1 MSSSSGA
8 GRVVLAPGQGTAWV
22 GEHGAHLMDYA
33 AYHLAPDRVPAAVA
47 SALAACQ
54 AQPAAKGLTPR
65 GRLLA
70 VLRRDCR
77 AAPGYREQYVP
88 ESGPGMPDARLIERV
103 WTIVDPLGTE
113 TLRLMYRH
121 ELATLDLS
129 HILAMPV
136 EEVGRLATRTQDL
149 IETLVSGLDAI
160 EHGRHTCPELSPLV
174 DALFPGGLG
183 GPGEDGEDGETK
195 EQRTLPPAEFDSAR
209 TDLLSHMITCSACTR
224 PINIRYTVPQ
234 MISNPRIAPL
244 TAEVRKRLLDSL
256 PPAVEPPVPE
266 AGTAPAGPPDPGP
279 RPTSQ
284 EETQPG
290 RAIRA
295 GRPPRSDRSTLPYLP
310 VRPDRSTTRRP
321 VRPDHAERPD
331 RTEHT
336 DRSNHP
342 DRTEHTDRSKRPD
355 RTERTERSKRPD
367 RTERPEHS
375 DRPDH
380 ADPPDRPDHAERP
393 DRPDRTERPGRS
405 TLPYRPVLPD
415 RTPSPPARPAGPLS
429 APPMSGQDT
438 PLYDALSQAWAREVL
453 ATDDGTATNPAIPA
467 VTGKTAARR
476 AHDTQVP
483 VIRAYA
489 GVDDGPEGVR
499 FGPGVRFMEALAWAG
514 ERVRSTTIK
523 IVIIVVAGA
532 AGTLTGMNLLG
543 PAIGTE
549 RPAGSLQS
557 SASQA
562 TATGDAPQVAQGELA
577 GRLRIPP
584 VVTLDEFGQGS
595 LILTVSGAS
604 LDWRI
609 TAPGLSVTPSSGTL
623 KQGRTDVIVL
633 RAHRIRHWCGVPSSV
648 TAPLTVHGPDDSITT
663 TVRWSTC

>member
-8 GRVVLAPGQGTAWV
+8 GRVVLGPGQGTAWV

-321 VRPDHAERPD
+321 A
-331 RTEHT
+331 
-336 DRSNHP
+336 
-342 DRTEHTDRSKRPD
+342 
-355 RTERTERSKRPD
+355 
-367 RTERPEHS
+367 
-375 DRPDH
+375 
-380 ADPPDRPDHAERP
+380 RPDHAERP

-429 APPMSGQDT
+429 APPVSGQDT

>member
-8 GRVVLAPGQGTAWV
+8 GRVVLGPGQGTAWV

-77 AAPGYREQYVP
+77 AAPGYRERYVP
-88 ESGPGMPDARLIERV
+88 EAGPGMPDARLIERV

-129 HILAMPV
+129 HMLAMPV

-160 EHGRHTCPELSPLV
+160 EHGRPTCPELSPLV
-174 DALFPGGLG
+174 DALFPDGLS

-321 VRPDHAERPD
+321 ARPDHAERPD
-331 RTEHT
+331 RAERT
-336 DRSNHP
+336 DRSNRP
-342 DRTEHTDRSKRPD
+342 DRTEHSDRSKRLSHPD
-355 RTERTERSKRPD
+355 RTDRPD
-367 RTERPEHS
+367 PADRPDRPEHS

-380 ADPPDRPDHAERP
+380 A

-429 APPMSGQDT
+429 APPVSGQDT

-453 ATDDGTATNPAIPA
+453 AAADGTATNPAIPA
-467 VTGKTAARR
+467 FTGKDAARR
-476 AHDTQVP
+476 ARDAQAP

-489 GVDDGPEGVR
+489 EPDDGPEGVR

>member
-1 MSSSSGA
+1 M
-8 GRVVLAPGQGTAWV
+8 
-22 GEHGAHLMDYA
+22 
-33 AYHLAPDRVPAAVA
+33 
-47 SALAACQ
+47 
-54 AQPAAKGLTPR
+54 
-65 GRLLA
+65 
-70 VLRRDCR
+70 
-77 AAPGYREQYVP
+77 
-88 ESGPGMPDARLIERV
+88 
-103 WTIVDPLGTE
+103 
-113 TLRLMYRH
+113 
-121 ELATLDLS
+121 
-129 HILAMPV
+129 
-136 EEVGRLATRTQDL
+136 
-149 IETLVSGLDAI
+149 
-160 EHGRHTCPELSPLV
+160 
-174 DALFPGGLG
+174 
-183 GPGEDGEDGETK
+183 
-195 EQRTLPPAEFDSAR
+195 
-209 TDLLSHMITCSACTR
+209 
-224 PINIRYTVPQ
+224 
-234 MISNPRIAPL
+234 
-244 TAEVRKRLLDSL
+244 
-256 PPAVEPPVPE
+256 
-266 AGTAPAGPPDPGP
+266 
-279 RPTSQ
+279 
-284 EETQPG
+284 
-290 RAIRA
+290 
-295 GRPPRSDRSTLPYLP
+295 
-310 VRPDRSTTRRP
+310 
-321 VRPDHAERPD
+321 
-331 RTEHT
+331 
-336 DRSNHP
+336 
-342 DRTEHTDRSKRPD
+342 
-355 RTERTERSKRPD
+355 
-367 RTERPEHS
+367 
-375 DRPDH
+375 
-380 ADPPDRPDHAERP
+380 
-393 DRPDRTERPGRS
+393 
-405 TLPYRPVLPD
+405 LPD

-429 APPMSGQDT
+429 APTVSGQDT

-453 ATDDGTATNPAIPA
+453 AADDGTATNPAIPA
-467 VTGKTAARR
+467 FTGKNAARR
-476 AHDTQVP
+476 ARDAQAP

-489 GVDDGPEGVR
+489 EPDDGPEGVR

>member
-1 MSSSSGA
+1 MSSSPGA
-8 GRVVLAPGQGTAWV
+8 GRAVLGPGQGTTWV

-33 AYHLAPDRVPAAVA
+33 AYHLTPDRVSAAVA
-47 SALAACQ
+47 SALAACL
-54 AQPAAKGLTPR
+54 AQPAAKGITPR
-65 GRLLA
+65 GQLLA

-88 ESGPGMPDARLIERV
+88 EAGPGMPDARLIERV

-121 ELATLDLS
+121 ELAPLDLS
-129 HILAMPV
+129 HMLAMPV
-136 EEVGRLATRTQDL
+136 DEVGRLATRTQDL

-160 EHGRHTCPELSPLV
+160 EHGRHTCPDLSPLV
-174 DALFPGGLG
+174 DALFPGGLS
-183 GPGEDGEDGETK
+183 GPGEADETGEAG

-209 TDLLSHMITCSACTR
+209 TDLLSHMITCSVCTR

-234 MISNPRIAPL
+234 MISHPRIAPL

-256 PPAVEPPVPE
+256 PPAAEPPLPGS
-266 AGTAPAGPPDPGP
+266 GTAPAGVPDPGP

-290 RAIRA
+290 RAIRT
-295 GRPPRSDRSTLPYLP
+295 GRPARPDRSTLPYLP
-310 VRPDRSTTRRP
+310 VRPDRSTTRRLARSDHAD
-321 VRPDHAERPD
+321 RPDRPERADRSTRPD
-331 RTEHT
+331 RT
-336 DRSNHP
+336 DHP
-342 DRTEHTDRSKRPD
+342 DRSKHPGRPARPD
-355 RTERTERSKRPD
+355 RS
-367 RTERPEHS
+367 
-375 DRPDH
+375 DH
-380 ADPPDRPDHAERP
+380 ADGPDRP
-393 DRPDRTERPGRS
+393 DRPDRTERSDRS

-415 RTPSPPARPAGPLS
+415 RAASPSPPARPAGPLS
-429 APPMSGQDT
+429 APPVSGQDT
-438 PLYDALSQAWAREVL
+438 PLYDALLSQAWAREVL
-453 ATDDGTATNPAIPA
+453 AADDGTATNPAIPA
-467 VTGKTAARR
+467 VTGKNAARR
-476 AHDTQVP
+476 ARDARAP
-483 VIRAYA
+483 VIQARAEPA
-489 GVDDGPEGVR
+489 DGPEGVR

-543 PAIGTE
+543 PAIGVE

-584 VVTLDEFGQGS
+584 VITLDEFGQGS